1 MTLQR
6 AVKLLEVQYERAKG
20 LEYIRN
26 PLAYALYKVWKIA
39 DREPPKEKAP
49 TRNEDR
55 CVCCG
60 AIIPEG
66 RLVCIKCQ
74 TRDDEGGKNKC

>member
-6 AVKLLEVQYERAKG
+6 AIKLLEIHYERAKG
-20 LEYIRN
+20 LAHIRN
-26 PLAYALYKVWKIA
+26 PLAYALYKVWKMA
-39 DREPPKEKAP
+39 DKEPPKEKAP

-66 RLVCIKCQ
+66 RQVCTKCQ
-74 TRDDEGGKNKC
+74 TIGNEGGVKKC